1 MPRDRV
7 GHLWV
12 LHTKSVP
19 RNGLRERRDLERD
32 ADEPRSLLP
41 RRAIVPREILLLA
54 VFFGVS
60 LSRFF
65 GVISGMD
72 GMTACGVSMMC
83 RFLVMPTVVMLRC
96 FLVVSGSL

>member
-1 MPRDRV
+1 MF
-7 GHLWV
+7 L
-12 LHTKSVP
+12 
-19 RNGLRERRDLERD
+19 
-32 ADEPRSLLP
+32 
-41 RRAIVPREILLLA
+41 
-54 VFFGVS
+54 GVS

-96 FLVVSGSL
+96 FSVVSGSVGVMLGSFPVMFSRFFRHGYLPCSDNRRRVLD